1 MHSRFPFP
9 NFEKNIGLVE
19 MPISPLYLSQSKHK
33 RMNPQV
39 AQERIEFLTK
49 ELNYHNHLYYV
60 ESDPVI
66 SDFEFDQLLRE
77 LQDLEAQFPE
87 LVSPLSPT
95 KRVGGDITKKF
106 ATVVHRFPMMSLS
119 NSYSEEEI
127 VEWEQRLKK
136 AVEGPIEYVCE
147 LKYDGVAIG
156 IRYLNGQFERAVTRG
171 DGTQGEDVSTNVK
184 TIGSV
189 PLALK
194 GTYPDDFEIR
204 GEIFFPRANFEAMNR
219 QREEIGEPVFANPR
233 NSASGTLKSQ
243 DSKVV
248 AERGLD
254 CMLYGVYGDDLPFE
268 SHLESVNT
276 AREWGFKAPLE
287 SKKYIARTDSIEGI
301 MAFIHYWDKERYN
314 LPFDIDGI
322 VIKVNNYLQ
331 QQDLGFTAKSPRWAI
346 AYKFKA
352 ERVETVLEQVTY
364 QVGRT
369 GAITPVAN
377 LKPVLLGGT
386 VVKRASVHNADQIQ
400 KLDLHLGD
408 FVYVEKGGEIIPK
421 IVGVNTDKRDG
432 ASQPVVFI
440 DNCPECGFE
449 LVRREGEVQHYC
461 LNDQVCPP
469 QVKGRIEHF
478 ISRKAMNI
486 DGLGAETV
494 DALYQKGLVR
504 TIADLYDL
512 TFDQVVNLDRMAD
525 KSANNLLLGIQASKQ
540 IPFER
545 VLFALGIRFVG
556 ETVAKKLAAAFKNID
571 AIAAATFEELIAV
584 DEIGDKIAVA
594 VQQYFLDER
603 ALNTIQRLKAA
614 GLQFEIE
621 ETVLDSNSL
630 EGKSFVVSGVFSQFS
645 RDEIK
650 ELIERNG
657 GKNVGSISAKTS
669 YVLAGENMGPAKL
682 EKASSLGIPIISE
695 ADFVKMI
702 S

>member
-1 MHSRFPFP
+1 
-9 NFEKNIGLVE
+9 
-19 MPISPLYLSQSKHK
+19 
-33 RMNPQV
+33 MNATE
-39 AQERIEFLTK
+39 AQNRIAQLTE
-49 ELNYHNHLYYV
+49 ELNTHNYNYYV
-60 ESDPVI
+60 ESNPTI
-66 SDFEFDQLLRE
+66 SDQDFDFLLKE
-77 LQDLEAQFPE
+77 LEELEKQFPE
-87 LVSPLSPT
+87 LASDLSPT

-106 ATVVHRFPMMSLS
+106 QTVVHRYPMLSLS

-127 VEWEQRLKK
+127 MDWEQRLKK
-136 AVEGPIEYVCE
+136 LAEGPIEYVCE

-156 IRYLNGQFERAVTRG
+156 IRYENGRFSRAVTRG
-171 DGTQGEDVSTNVK
+171 DGTQGEDISANVK
-184 TIGSV
+184 TIRTI
-189 PLALK
+189 PLTLK
-194 GTYPDDFEIR
+194 GDYPADFEIR
-204 GEIFFPRANFEAMNR
+204 GEIFFPKANFEAMNR
-219 QREEIGEPVFANPR
+219 QREELGEPVFANPR

-254 CMLYGVYGDDLPFE
+254 CYLYGVYGNDLPSE
-268 SHLESVNT
+268 SHLDSVLK
-276 AREWGFKAPLE
+276 AQSWGFKVPLQ
-287 SKKYIARTDSIEGI
+287 KDRYIEKTNSIDGI
-301 MAFIHYWDKERYN
+301 MDFIHYWDKERYN

-322 VIKVNNYLQ
+322 VIKVNNYDQ

-352 ERVETVLEQVTY
+352 ERVATILEEVTY

-386 VVKRASVHNADQIQ
+386 VVKRASLHNADQIE
-400 KLDLHLGD
+400 KLGLFIGD
-408 FVYVEKGGEIIPK
+408 EVYVEKGGEIIPK
-421 IVGVNTDKRDG
+421 IVGVNVDSRSVG
-432 ASQPVVFI
+432 ASKVDFI
-440 DNCPECGFE
+440 DHCPECNAE
-449 LVRREGEVQHYC
+449 LFRREGEAQHFC
-461 LNDQVCPP
+461 TNDLECPP
-469 QVKGRIEHF
+469 QVKGRMEHF

-486 DGLGAETV
+486 DGLGAETI
-494 DALYQKGLVR
+494 DLLYQKNLAR
-504 TIADLYDL
+504 TVADLYDL

-525 KSANNLLLGIQASKQ
+525 KSANNLLKGIQESKN

-571 AIAAATFEELIAV
+571 AIATATYDQLIATE
-584 DEIGDKIAVA
+584 EIGEKIAIA
-594 VQQYFLDER
+594 VQQFFQDER
-603 ALNTIQRLKAA
+603 SHEIIARLKQA

-621 ETVLDSNSL
+621 EVALDSTSL
-630 EGKSFVVSGVFSQFS
+630 EGKTFVVSGVFSKFS

-650 ELIERNG
+650 DLIEKNG

-695 ADFVKMI
+695 DDFIGMI
-702 S
+702 P

>member
-1 MHSRFPFP
+1 MD
-9 NFEKNIGLVE
+9 
-19 MPISPLYLSQSKHK
+19 
-33 RMNPQV
+33 PQA
-39 AQERIEFLTK
+39 AQQRIEFLTT
-49 ELNYHNHLYYV
+49 ELNRHNHLYYV
-60 ESDPVI
+60 ESEPVI

-77 LQDLEAQFPE
+77 LQDLEAQFPD

-106 ATVVHRFPMMSLS
+106 ETVVHRFPMLSLS
-119 NSYSEEEI
+119 NTYSEEEI

-136 AVEGPIEYVCE
+136 AINETIEYVCE

-156 IRYLNGQFERAVTRG
+156 IRYRNGHFERAVTRG
-171 DGTQGEDVSTNVK
+171 DGTQGEDVSANVK
-184 TIGSV
+184 TIRSV
-189 PLALK
+189 PLSLK
-194 GTYPDDFEIR
+194 GDYPDDFEIR
-204 GEIFFPRANFEAMNR
+204 GEIFFPKKNFEAMNR

-254 CMLYGVYGDDLPFE
+254 CFLYGVYGDDLPLD
-268 SHLESVNT
+268 SHLESVNK

-287 SKKYIARTDSIEGI
+287 STKYIAKTTTIEGI
-301 MAFIHYWDKERYN
+301 MEFIHYWDKERYN
-314 LPFDIDGI
+314 LPFDIDGV
-322 VIKVNNYLQ
+322 VIKVNDYLQ

-352 ERVETVLEQVTY
+352 ERVETLLETVTY

-386 VVKRASVHNADQIQ
+386 VVKRASVHNADQIE
-400 KLDLHLGD
+400 KLGLHVGD
-408 FVYVEKGGEIIPK
+408 SVFVEKGGEIIPK
-421 IVGVNTDKRDG
+421 IVGVNEEKRSPES
-432 ASQPVVFI
+432 AAVVFI
-440 DNCPECGFE
+440 HHCPECSSE
-449 LVRREGEVQHYC
+449 LIRRDGEAQHYC
-461 LNDQVCPP
+461 PNDQVCPP

-486 DGLGAETV
+486 DGPGSETV
-494 DALYQKGLVR
+494 SALYEKGLLR
-504 TIADLYDL
+504 TVADLYDL

-525 KSANNLLLGIQASKQ
+525 KSANNLLIGIKESKK

-556 ETVAKKLAAAFKNID
+556 ETVAKKLANAFKNID
-571 AIAAATFEELIAV
+571 AIAGATFEELIAV

-603 ALNTIQRLKAA
+603 ALAAIQRLKAA

-621 ETVLDSNSL
+621 EAVLDSNLL
-630 EGKSFVVSGVFSQFS
+630 EGKTFVVSGVFSQFS

-650 ELIERNG
+650 DLIEKNG

-695 ADFVKMI
+695 ADFVKMLG
-702 S
+702 

>member
-1 MHSRFPFP
+1 
-9 NFEKNIGLVE
+9 
-19 MPISPLYLSQSKHK
+19 
-33 RMNPQV
+33 MNPQE
-39 AQERIEFLTK
+39 AQQRIAFLTD
-49 ELNYHNHLYYV
+49 ELNRHNHLYYV
-60 ESDPVI
+60 ESNPVI
-66 SDFEFDQLLRE
+66 SDYEFDQLLRE
-77 LQDLEAQFPE
+77 LQDLEAQFPD
-87 LVSPLSPT
+87 LASPLSPT

-106 ATVVHRFPMMSLS
+106 ETVVHRFPMLSLS

-127 VEWEQRLKK
+127 IDWEQRLKK
-136 AVEGPIEYVCE
+136 AVESPIEYVCE

-156 IRYLNGQFERAVTRG
+156 IRYRNGQFDRAVTRG
-171 DGTQGEDVSTNVK
+171 DGTQGEDVSANVK
-184 TIGSV
+184 TIRTI
-189 PLALK
+189 PLSLK
-194 GTYPDDFEIR
+194 GNYPDDFEIR
-204 GEIFFPRANFEAMNR
+204 GEIFFPKANFEAMNR
-219 QREEIGEPVFANPR
+219 QREEIGEQVFANPR

-254 CMLYGVYGDDLPFE
+254 CFLYGVYGDDLPFE
-268 SHLESVNT
+268 SHLESVNG
-276 AREWGFKAPLE
+276 AKEWGFKAPLE
-287 SKKYIARTDSIEGI
+287 KEKYIIKTNSIEGI
-301 MAFIHYWDKERYN
+301 MDFIHYWDKARYD

-322 VIKVNNYLQ
+322 VIKVNNYIQ

-352 ERVETVLEQVTY
+352 ERVETVLETVTY

-377 LKPVLLGGT
+377 LTPVLLGGT
-386 VVKRASVHNADQIQ
+386 VVKRASVHNADQIE
-400 KLDLHLGD
+400 KLDLHEGD
-408 FVYVEKGGEIIPK
+408 TVYVEKGGEIIPK
-421 IVGVNTDKRDG
+421 IVGVNLAKRA
-432 ASQPVVFI
+432 ASAKQVVFI
-440 DNCPECGFE
+440 DNCPECDTP
-449 LVRREGEVQHYC
+449 LVRREGEAQHYC
-461 LNDQVCPP
+461 PNDQVCPP
-469 QVKGRIEHF
+469 QVKGRMEHF

-486 DGLGAETV
+486 DGLGAETI
-494 DALYQKGLVR
+494 DLLYQQGLAR
-504 TIADLYDL
+504 TVADLYDL

-525 KSANNLLLGIQASKQ
+525 KSANNLLLGIQASKT

-594 VQQYFLDER
+594 VQQYFVDER
-603 ALNTIQRLKAA
+603 AQETIARLKIA

-621 ETVLDSNSL
+621 EAVLDSNAL
-630 EGKSFVVSGVFSQFS
+630 EGKTFVVSGVFSQFS

-650 ELIERNG
+650 SLIEKNG

-682 EKASSLGIPIISE
+682 EKASSLGVPIISE
-695 ADFVKMI
+695 ADFVKMLG
-702 S
+702 